1 VTDPTPQSA
10 LCSGSSSAAGAPAT
24 SPASVDPARTRIG
37 VGLVSVGWMGRL
49 HSRAYRAVR
58 EHYPELPVDVRLV
71 AAADPD
77 DGARAHAR
85 DVLGYAR
92 TTAAFREVIEDPEVD
107 VVSICAP
114 NALHREV
121 ALAAASAGKPFWIE
135 KPMGRSAAE
144 SRDIAR
150 AAADAGLVTAVGFN
164 YRHAPAVARARE
176 LVRGGEIGRVTNV
189 RVRLLADYSADP
201 LGALTWRFRRDRA
214 GSGVLGDLLS
224 HGADL
229 AQFVAGRIEAVTGV
243 TETFIRERPLP
254 TSAAAGHFSTGSAD
268 QPRGRVENE
277 DFAAVIGRSSSG
289 AVVTLEASR
298 VAVGPRAEYALEVHG
313 TAGSLRWDFARLN
326 ELQLADD
333 PSGYRTVMAG
343 PGFGDFARF
352 QPGAGTGM
360 GFDDLKTIEAQL
372 FLRSVREGRQLAPS
386 AADAWAAAEIVDAV
400 ERSDASGSWERVAAV
415 EGPTTYDA

>member
-1 VTDPTPQSA
+1 M
-10 LCSGSSSAAGAPAT
+10 
-24 SPASVDPARTRIG
+24 
-37 VGLVSVGWMGRL
+37 SVGWMGRL
-49 HSRAYRAVR
+49 HTRAYRAVR

-77 DGARAHAR
+77 DGVRAHAR

-92 TTAAFREVIEDPEVD
+92 TSPAYRDVIEDPEVD

-121 ALAAASAGKPFWIE
+121 ALAAAEAGKPFWIE

-176 LVRGGEIGRVTNV
+176 TRPR
-189 RVRLLADYSADP
+189 
-201 LGALTWRFRRDRA
+201 RRDRA
-214 GSGVLGDLLS
+214 GDERARAAPRGLLRGSARRAHLALPARPGRIGVLGDLLS

-229 AQFVAGRIEAVTGV
+229 AQLVAGRISSVTGL
-243 TETFIRERPLP
+243 TETVIRERPLP

-277 DFAAVIGRSSSG
+277 DIAAVMGRFASG

-313 TAGSLRWDFARLN
+313 TTGSLRWDFARLN

-372 FLRSVREGRQLAPS
+372 FLRSVLEGRQLAPS

-400 ERSDASGSWERVAAV
+400 ERSDASGSWEAVAEV
-415 EGPTTYDA
+415 EGTTTYDA

>member
-1 VTDPTPQSA
+1 MTDPTLQSA
-10 LCSGSSSAAGAPAT
+10 LFPAA
-24 SPASVDPARTRIG
+24 SPAPGAHPSPAVPARRRIG

-49 HSRAYRAVR
+49 HTRAHRAVR
-58 EHYPELPVDVRLV
+58 EHYPELPVDVHLV

-77 DGARAHAR
+77 DGVRAHAR

-92 TTAAFREVIEDPEVD
+92 TTAAYRDVIQDPEVD

-121 ALAAASAGKPFWIE
+121 ALAAAEAGKPFWIE

-150 AAADAGLVTAVGFN
+150 AAADAGVVTAVGFN

-176 LVRGGEIGRVTNV
+176 LVRGGAIGRVTNV

-201 LGALTWRFRRDRA
+201 LGALTWRFLRDRA

-229 AQFVAGRIEAVTGV
+229 AQLVAGRIASVTGV
-243 TETFIRERPLP
+243 TETVIRERPLP
-254 TSAAAGHFSTGSAD
+254 ASAAAGHFSRGSAD
-268 QPRGRVENE
+268 QPTGRVENE
-277 DFAAVIGRSSSG
+277 DIAAVIGRFASG

-298 VAVGPRAEYALEVHG
+298 VAVGPRAEYGLEVYG
-313 TAGSLRWDFARLN
+313 TTGSLCWDFARLN

-333 PSGYRTVMAG
+333 ASGYRTVMAG

-372 FLRSVREGRQLAPS
+372 FLRSVLAERQLAPS
-386 AADAWAAAEIVDAV
+386 AADAWSAAEIVDAV
-400 ERSDASGSWERVAAV
+400 QRSDASGSWEPVAEV